1 MNTDPSKGYLI
12 IDATHGGVKL
22 ASEFKKQNPLNKVY
36 IYDIYNTLKPNQIKD
51 LKNLN
56 IIIANLDEIED
67 VDYLNVIYPIHLPLT
82 ENEIIENINN
92 PNTNFNFLTHHK
104 AVKLLIND
112 LDSLKI
118 EITGVKGKTSSAFIL
133 KEILKNYNTLLLSSL
148 GLIYNDEIIQKDIS
162 ITPANI
168 VNALDICKNKD
179 FEIAIFENSL
189 GSSAIGD
196 VALLTNIAENYPIA
210 NNLRDASV
218 AKGQIFDNDLIAIKL
233 ETLNKYYKNQSLDK
247 INTFSI
253 NNESANLY
261 CLDIDYNLKN
271 TKLKI
276 KYNNLKTINSNFVN
290 GELEVFTFAP
300 GKYHVENILG
310 AICVALACEIPK
322 NSIINGL
329 KDFKGLPGRTNIRKI
344 KGKTIIEE
352 INPGIN
358 TKAIEYS
365 INMIEK
371 PEEYSI
377 ILGGDY
383 GITCEEIDEE
393 KVANLLNNINNL
405 DLTLTGEVGRNILS
419 KTNNNFRFIEDYNTA
434 IEHSIAED
442 KNILFI
448 YRSDYRKLNRR

>member
-22 ASEFKKQNPLNKVY
+22 ASEFKKQNPSNKVY
-36 IYDIYNTLKPNQIKD
+36 IYDIYNTLKPTQIKD

-82 ENEIIENINN
+82 ENEIIAKINN
-92 PNTNFNFLTHHK
+92 PNINFNFLTHHK

-112 LDSLKI
+112 LDCLKI

-196 VALLTNIAENYPIA
+196 VALLTNIAENYHIA

-290 GELEVFTFAP
+290 GELEVSTFAP